1 MRYSDGAKV
10 SGHLTRFFAFS
21 PDAFQPTLL
30 QPTTMPPRTPL
41 GLINANERSSGELTP
56 YQRGII
62 LGLHSQ
68 GASFRDIENQHGIAR
83 STVADTIKFDSI
95 RKDGHSVRRPSRP
108 PKHDARVDR
117 RIIRYVRITPKS
129 TYKQMREALQILLSN
144 NTIARILEKCG
155 IKHWQATRQPFLT
168 PEVASLR
175 LAWAKEHLEWT

>member
-1 MRYSDGAKV
+1 
-10 SGHLTRFFAFS
+10 
-21 PDAFQPTLL
+21 
-30 QPTTMPPRTPL
+30 MPPRTPL

-95 RKDGHSVRRPSRP
+95 RKDGHSVRRLGRP

-129 TYKQMREALQILLSN
+129 TYKQMRKALQI
-144 NTIARILEKCG
+144 
-155 IKHWQATRQPFLT
+155 Q
-168 PEVASLR
+168 
-175 LAWAKEHLEWT
+175 

>member
-1 MRYSDGAKV
+1 MGYSDGAKV

-41 GLINANERSSGELTP
+41 GLINANKRSSGELTP

-95 RKDGHSVRRPSRP
+95 RKDSHSVRRPGQP
-108 PKHDARVDR
+108 PKYNTRVDR
-117 RIIRYVRITPKS
+117 RIIRYIRITPKS
-129 TYKQMREALQILLSN
+129 RSEEHTSELQSPDHLVCRLL
-144 NTIARILEKCG
+144 LEK
-155 IKHWQATRQPFLT
+155 K
-168 PEVASLR
+168 
-175 LAWAKEHLEWT
+175 